1 MPKKYHK
8 RVYVELHENMGHL
21 GADRVVELARQRFYW
36 PFMRADITHYV
47 TKVCHCLKQQK
58 PATHV
63 SAPLQPII
71 TTAPFQLVSMDYVH
85 LEPSSGGYQYI
96 LIIMDHYTRFAQAY
110 ATRDKSA
117 KTAADKLYNDF
128 IMRFGFLETI
138 HHDEFENKLFYN
150 LENLS
155 GIRHSRTT
163 PYHPQGNGQVE
174 RFNRT
179 LLSMLRA
186 LPEKQKS
193 RWGDH
198 LNKVVHAY
206 NCTRHDSTGF
216 SPFHLMFGRAPR
228 LPIDIIFGLKPP
240 VGYST
245 YPECVR
251 NWRRAVKEAYDLA
264 SAQAKKNALLGKQ
277 QYHKKVKHDTA
288 LCEGDRVLVRNIT
301 ERGGPGKLRP
311 YWEQEIYVVTQ
322 KRKDMPVYEV
332 KPETG
337 IGRSRVLHRNMLL
350 PCSYL
355 PAETQLSPSKNHQA
369 VSKRANKQEASREE
383 ASIATDEDISSLTP
397 CQLQELYASKH
408 CQAEHI
414 APDLVERGT
423 GTGTEEK
430 LCQGNEQDSTE
441 EVGNLE
447 QRANVTDD
455 EAADNLPLRQS
466 QRLSRP
472 PLRMTYDAM
481 GQPSF
486 QPRFTTAIQGI
497 TVSYPQQLC
506 QHLPVPWLMYPALQ
520 PYSYFVPLLV
530 PVQPMYSMSG

>member
-1 MPKKYHK
+1 MAIYEG
-8 RVYVELHENMGHL
+8 R
-21 GADRVVELARQRFYW
+21 
-36 PFMRADITHYV
+36 
-47 TKVCHCLKQQK
+47 LKQRK

-63 SAPLQPII
+63 NAPLQPII
-71 TTAPFQLVSMDYVH
+71 STAPFQLVSMDFVH

-96 LIIMDHYTRFAQAY
+96 LVIMDHYTRFAQAY

-128 IMRFGFLETI
+128 IMRFGFPETI
-138 HHDEFENKLFYN
+138 HHDQGGEFENKLFYN
-150 LENLS
+150 LEKLS
-155 GIRHSRTT
+155 GIKHSRTT

-193 RWGDH
+193 RWRDH

-216 SPFHLMFGRAPR
+216 SPFYLLFGRAPR
-228 LPIDIIFGLKPP
+228 LPIDLMFGLKPP
-240 VGYST
+240 EGYST
-245 YPECVR
+245 YPEYVR
-251 NWRRAVKEAYDLA
+251 NWRRAMKEAYDMA
-264 SAQAKKNALLGKQ
+264 SAHAKKSADMGKQ
-277 QYHKKVKHDTA
+277 QYDKKVRHTT
-288 LCEGDRVLVRNIT
+288 LCKGDRVLVWNLT

-337 IGRSRVLHRNMLL
+337 NGRSRVLHRNLLL

-355 PAETQLSPSKNHQA
+355 PVETQLKSSKSRGTVSGRTNRQQA
-369 VSKRANKQEASREE
+369 SHKETTGTN
-383 ASIATDEDISSLTP
+383 DEDTPSLTP
-397 CQLQELYASKH
+397 DQLQEFYESTRNGCEDNCGIVPELH
-408 CQAEHI
+408 
-414 APDLVERGT
+414 VV
-423 GTGTEEK
+423 
-430 LCQGNEQDSTE
+430 EQDTDPYQVDSQSSEGEAEDPDQPFGT
-441 EVGNLE
+441 V
-447 QRANVTDD
+447 DD
-455 EAADNLPLRQS
+455 EAADSLPLRQS
-466 QRLSRP
+466 QRISRP
-472 PLRMTYDAM
+472 PLRMTYDVM

-486 QPRFTTAIQGI
+486 QPNSTAGIQAT

-506 QHLPVPWLMYPALQ
+506 HSIMDITTCSAALQ
-520 PYSYFVPLLV
+520 LFFTSSSISSANTSYAYGVLLA
-530 PVQPMYSMSG
+530 GLE